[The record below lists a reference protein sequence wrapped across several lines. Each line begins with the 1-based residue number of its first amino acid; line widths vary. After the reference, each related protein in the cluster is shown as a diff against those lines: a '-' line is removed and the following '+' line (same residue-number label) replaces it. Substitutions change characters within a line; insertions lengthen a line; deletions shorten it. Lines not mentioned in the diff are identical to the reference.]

1 MRRKLIPYTMPDGR
15 RPAGRFSVIL
25 SAVLAVAVVV
35 LGGLNVYQYSAM
47 KELKEQTSKAQHQAS
62 VHIPVAVPMNTDQSS
77 SPQYQAMITVLQ
89 TVAPSIEYKLRLED
103 IYASN
108 AYIVSNDGT
117 KLYHLYE
124 CPYYDHSN
132 EFMILSTNYAESLGY
147 HPCPKCVASDSEV
160 FLESYAHYR
169 AISDLIDLIYNG
181 TESDWMALGTSLQ
194 PSNSQRNF

>member
-47 KELKEQTSKAQHQAS
+47 KELSERSSSVERQAPAQ
-62 VHIPVAVPMNTDQSS
+62 IPVAVPTNADPSS
-77 SPQYQAMITVLQ
+77 SPQYQAMITVLK
-89 TVAPSIEYKLRLED
+89 TVAPSIEYKLHLED
-103 IYASN
+103 VYASN
-108 AYIVSNDGT
+108 AYIVSHDGT
-117 KLYHLYE
+117 NLYHRYE

-181 TESDWMALGTSLQ
+181 TESDWMTLGASLQ
-194 PSNSQRNF
+194 SSDSQGA

>member
-1 MRRKLIPYTMPDGR
+1 MRRKLISYTMPDGR

-62 VHIPVAVPMNTDQSS
+62 VHIPVAVPTNADQSS

-132 EFMILSTNYAESLGY
+132 YAESLGY
-147 HPCPKCVASDSEV
+147 RPCPKCVASDSEV

-181 TESDWMALGTSLQ
+181 TESDWMTLGASLQ
-194 PSNSQRNF
+194 SSDSQGA

>member
-25 SAVLAVAVVV
+25 SAVLAVAVVA

-47 KELKEQTSKAQHQAS
+47 KEPSERSSSVEHQAPAQ
-62 VHIPVAVPMNTDQSS
+62 IPVVVPTNAGPSS
-77 SPQYQAMITVLQ
+77 SPQYQAMITVLKA
-89 TVAPSIEYKLRLED
+89 VAPSIEYKLHLED
-103 IYASN
+103 VYASN
-108 AYIVSNDGT
+108 AYIVSHDGT
-117 KLYHLYE
+117 KLYHRYE

-147 HPCPKCVASDSEV
+147 RPCSKCVASDSEV

-181 TESDWMALGTSLQ
+181 TESDWLSLGTSLQ
-194 PSNSQRNF
+194 SPNSQRNL